1 MRDRAL
7 LETMY
12 ATGIRVSEL
21 INLKL
26 KNLHEDLK
34 LVKVL
39 GKGSKERLI
48 PISEVAL
55 SWIKRYEKKFGIH
68 YFYRKTKVVNSFFSI
83 IVERR

>member
-55 SWIKRYEKKFGIH
+55 SWIKRYEKKSSG
-68 YFYRKTKVVNSFFSI
+68 SI
-83 IVERR
+83 TFTEKQK